1 MLVAETEIR
10 ILSQSS
16 DKVPAIELIQG
27 RLLVRNPPSGSLKVG
42 FSDRSVTAGSYAF
55 GEFVLERTDRRE
67 YGRARQSSSAALSF
81 IARRARWRCPPT
93 RNRNR

>member
-1 MLVAETEIR
+1 MLVGETEIR

-27 RLLVRNPPSGSLKVG
+27 RLLVRNPPAGSLKVG
-42 FSDRSVTAGSYAF
+42 FSDRNVTLEVTPSSGV
-55 GEFVLERTDRRE
+55 VLERTERRE
-67 YGRARQSSSAALSF
+67 YGRTVSQAPPLSF
-81 IARRARWRCPPT
+81 IAPRERWRCPPA

>member
-1 MLVAETEIR
+1 MLVGETEVR

-27 RLLVRNPPSGSLKVG
+27 RLLVRNPPAGSLKVG
-42 FSDRSVTAGSYAF
+42 FSDRSVTVEVAPSVAASCWS
-55 GEFVLERTDRRE
+55 
-67 YGRARQSSSAALSF
+67 GRSVESTVGPSVRLLLCSF
-81 IARRARWRCPPT
+81 IARRARWRCPPA